1 MSPPRLPAEMR
12 DYIVEY
18 LLDDLEALKA
28 CSLASKEF
36 LHISRTCLFRSFSVP
51 DPAAFEEFRQRLETH
66 SVIPERLHFSYYI
79 RDITINMI
87 GSSEDM
93 HGALTSSR
101 INRNVINT
109 LACLPRLKR
118 LKISGMRISETTLT
132 PHMKLLFNYI
142 LADLDMLHLHSISFA
157 TMDDLRQLLSAC
169 HRLTQLRISK
179 INWPWAGILYP
190 NLVSALTYDPSD
202 EDEDGPA
209 AISTPMRMPPVAE
222 APIFPF
228 LLTELSISDVLAPVA
243 RGILDGLLARSWK
256 LLRSLTLHIE
266 GGVDQSLAM
275 FSRVLDEVG
284 PVLEDLTLSVHGF
297 TPGHAGESR
306 KRTIQNEFFWNSNA
320 SERFIDKFTL
330 AACTQLRT
338 LCLEDPAED
347 KISVSPSK
355 YDWMAF
361 ILDTLPSDSSPLRRI
376 KIRMTMYQENMAY
389 HVLSFTSWTRLDHI
403 FNRLREH
410 HEYLHVGIQL
420 LYTQR
425 KGNKRWRLR
434 MCGTGGVSSPKRA
447 ADIVKQFMSK
457 SLDILDV
464 IYEKY

>member
-1 MSPPRLPAEMR
+1 MVLLPGMQVRVASGLFGMS
-12 DYIVEY
+12 
-18 LLDDLEALKA
+18 
-28 CSLASKEF
+28 
-36 LHISRTCLFRSFSVP
+36 
-51 DPAAFEEFRQRLETH
+51 
-66 SVIPERLHFSYYI
+66 
-79 RDITINMI
+79 
-87 GSSEDM
+87 
-93 HGALTSSR
+93 
-101 INRNVINT
+101 
-109 LACLPRLKR
+109 
-118 LKISGMRISETTLT
+118 
-132 PHMKLLFNYI
+132 
-142 LADLDMLHLHSISFA
+142 
-157 TMDDLRQLLSAC
+157 
-169 HRLTQLRISK
+169 
-179 INWPWAGILYP
+179 
-190 NLVSALTYDPSD
+190 
-202 EDEDGPA
+202 
-209 AISTPMRMPPVAE
+209 
-222 APIFPF
+222 
-228 LLTELSISDVLAPVA
+228 
-243 RGILDGLLARSWK
+243 
-256 LLRSLTLHIE
+256 
-266 GGVDQSLAM
+266 
-275 FSRVLDEVG
+275 
-284 PVLEDLTLSVHGF
+284 
-297 TPGHAGESR
+297 
-306 KRTIQNEFFWNSNA
+306 SNA
-320 SERFIDKFTL
+320 PERFIDKFTL